1 MISRPYL
8 TLVFI
13 LLLSAMGAVRAD
25 QLLMA
30 RSLQMFPEA
39 MTSLQS
45 AISTRGYKITRL
57 QEVNENLARRDF
69 KSDMYRVVFFGKYEE
84 IKALTAQ
91 YPELVPF
98 LPLNITIFAEDNQA
112 ILVSAH
118 PRELEKFFPDPRF
131 KPVFERWEKDV
142 SEMMD
147 EVREAK

>member
-25 QLLMA
+25 ELLMA